1 MFCKRCRQ
9 RTRKTE
15 EKLSIIFST
24 IKLIESLFFEKD
36 TYAMQAT
43 NPQNR
48 NQNIICF
55 FTFKLIKNYLELLT
69 LVSQTLLLSNVW
81 TRWLSAINS
90 SALGTF
96 ECWYR

>member
-48 NQNIICF
+48 NQNFICF
-55 FTFKLIKNYLELLT
+55 FYFQTNQKLPGVVDIGFADPFTVECLDPLA
-69 LVSQTLLLSNVW
+69 LSN
-81 TRWLSAINS
+81 
-90 SALGTF
+90 
-96 ECWYR
+96 